1 MATRLVQQS
10 SLHLS
15 SPANNATDV
24 WDNEFEITYS
34 GTISGHRLYINGE
47 LYDEW
52 TQDGVNLL
60 SPHTI
65 TLSRDK
71 LTEGE
76 NYTWTVSLRD
86 AGDDSTWVD
95 AEEIWS
101 FTTYSLAN
109 HITIDD
115 ISPEN
120 GADCPLWPGYGIFIQ
135 YKKTGDMPL
144 TNQLY
149 LDGEYEADFETSFGY
164 WDYETETSPDISLG
178 EHTWSIYANK
188 YWTKTV
194 IKISE
199 DYTFNVVGPPEK
211 PINPTPANGATDVTL
226 DQATISWEDGG
237 GATSYNVYYG
247 ENEEG
252 LTLVSEGQSET
263 SFTITGI
270 DYGSPFEYVVSRA
283 WRIDAINEY
292 GTTTGDVWTFTTIKL
307 NPPLATGLSLDSGGG
322 NEGTGTTGTPTG
334 ENNIITIKRL
344 VAAAANTIWYEDI

>member
-1 MATRLVQQS
+1 MSTFYSYCCSYSDGAGQEIPLNVGDVFGKPWYAWEKYFTVTAVYHLDVSDPYDIFFEAEVELGKSIDPSTQYVKETFITTREVL
-10 SLHLS
+10 
-15 SPANNATDV
+15 
-24 WDNEFEITYS
+24 
-34 GTISGHRLYINGE
+34 
-47 LYDEW
+47 
-52 TQDGVNLL
+52 
-60 SPHTI
+60 
-65 TLSRDK
+65 
-71 LTEGE
+71 
-76 NYTWTVSLRD
+76 
-86 AGDDSTWVD
+86 
-95 AEEIWS
+95 
-101 FTTYSLAN
+101 TTYSSDIRIAGV
-109 HITIDD
+109 IT
-115 ISPEN
+115 EN
-120 GADCPLWPGYGIFIQ
+120 GSGLSGVSILDVSTDTYGKYLATKASPFTGTATPTKAGYSFVPESVDYNNLTKYAVDDYQASVPLP
-135 YKKTGDMPL
+135 K
-144 TNQLY
+144 
-149 LDGEYEADFETSFGY
+149 
-164 WDYETETSPDISLG
+164 
-178 EHTWSIYANK
+178 
-188 YWTKTV
+188 
-194 IKISE
+194 
-199 DYTFNVVGPPEK
+199 K

-344 VAAAANTIWYEDI
+344 VVAAANTIWYEDI